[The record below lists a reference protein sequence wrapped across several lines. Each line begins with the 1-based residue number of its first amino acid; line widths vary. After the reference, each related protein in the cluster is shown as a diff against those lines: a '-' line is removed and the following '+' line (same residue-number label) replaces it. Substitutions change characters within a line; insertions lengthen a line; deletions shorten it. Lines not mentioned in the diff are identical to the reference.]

1 MQSSMYAPK
10 KLGMPV
16 TQAIVFVTP
25 SAGDLL
31 DMRAQLG
38 SFSIGKYADVVA
50 VKGNPVEDITPL
62 KNIGFVTKAGKIIKA
77 EKS

>member
-1 MQSSMYAPK
+1 
-10 KLGMPV
+10 
-16 TQAIVFVTP
+16 
-25 SAGDLL
+25 
-31 DMRAQLG
+31 MRAQLG

-77 EKS
+77 E